1 MRVVEVSEFGAPEV
15 LRLTDRPGPLPTP
28 GMVRVRMG
36 ATTVSPADLL
46 IRSGRNAGETP
57 ELRPPFVL
65 GFDIAGT
72 LLDDTAE
79 MAAGQPV
86 AGLLPWFQLATGEG
100 TYAEVV
106 QADPA
111 WLAPIPE
118 ELDMTVAASAPLS
131 SLTAI
136 QAIDLVAGADDTVLV
151 THASGM
157 IGRLAVQYAAGEGV
171 RVVALAPANVEEDLR
186 DLGASE
192 FVATD
197 SGEDTLARV
206 LRLAPERGVDG
217 VFDTGSGSLAVELM
231 PAVRDHGA
239 FVAVGGVVDLPA
251 GERGIRVGS
260 VPGSPDSDRLSTV
273 LEQLAAG
280 ELKTR
285 IYDVL
290 ALENAAEAHR
300 QAESRN
306 PSGRLVLTF

>member
-1 MRVVEVSEFGAPEV
+1 EVSEFGAPEV

-157 IGRLAVQYAAGEGV
+157 IG
-171 RVVALAPANVEEDLR
+171 
-186 DLGASE
+186 
-192 FVATD
+192 
-197 SGEDTLARV
+197 
-206 LRLAPERGVDG
+206 
-217 VFDTGSGSLAVELM
+217 
-231 PAVRDHGA
+231 
-239 FVAVGGVVDLPA
+239 
-251 GERGIRVGS
+251 
-260 VPGSPDSDRLSTV
+260 
-273 LEQLAAG
+273 
-280 ELKTR
+280 
-285 IYDVL
+285 
-290 ALENAAEAHR
+290 
-300 QAESRN
+300 
-306 PSGRLVLTF
+306 